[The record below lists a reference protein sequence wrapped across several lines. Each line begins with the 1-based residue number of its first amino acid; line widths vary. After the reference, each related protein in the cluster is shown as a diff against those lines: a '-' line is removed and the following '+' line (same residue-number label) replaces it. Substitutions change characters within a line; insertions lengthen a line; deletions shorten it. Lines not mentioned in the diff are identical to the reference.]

1 MWSNNL
7 SYTNQIK
14 RKTKTKFSQTQGL
27 TNSLQLVLIKVFSI
41 ILYKE
46 FSFEGGINLPL
57 LPKENTVDYT
67 VTKV

>member
-7 SYTNQIK
+7 SYTNQTK
-14 RKTKTKFSQTQGL
+14 QKTKIKFSETQGL

-41 ILYKE
+41 ILYKGV
-46 FSFEGGINLPL
+46 SFEGEINQPL
-57 LPKENTVDYT
+57 IPKWNTVDYT